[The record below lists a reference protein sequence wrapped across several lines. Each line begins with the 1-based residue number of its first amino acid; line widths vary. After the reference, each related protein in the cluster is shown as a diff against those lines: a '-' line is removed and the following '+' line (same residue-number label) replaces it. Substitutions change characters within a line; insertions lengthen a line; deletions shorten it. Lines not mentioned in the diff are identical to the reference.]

1 MRAQLY
7 LLFRGVGKDRAVAS
21 AGAREHDRQADGGQ
35 HEEDRTVGRQFGEQI
50 GRATGSK
57 GGLGALAT
65 ECSGQISRLSSLQ
78 EHDANQ
84 EKANDYMDY
93 NKHPEQESHDEKLPS
108 WSENSEP
115 ELKLLDDNSQLQ
127 VQPVVY
133 HRGSIARCGCTL
145 PVLPAADGMAFEALR
160 GLPRRLRPSFATM
173 KEMEEQEAGKQAQ
186 THAVGPVAPEA
197 WVRTELARNPARP
210 YPMDYIETLFS
221 DFSEIHGDRA
231 FGDDCAMTCGM
242 ARFHGE
248 AVLVIGNLKGR
259 TLKERVSRRFGSP
272 EPEGYRKALRA
283 MKLAEKYG
291 RPVFT
296 FLDLAGAFPG
306 IGAEERGQGE
316 AIARNLF
323 EMSRLRV
330 PTIATITGEGGSGGA
345 LALAV
350 ADRVLM
356 LENAIY
362 SVISP
367 EGCAS
372 IMWKDAARKQQASAA
387 LRYTAK
393 ETRALGCVDDV
404 IREPAGGS
412 QADPGEA
419 FSLVNRALRKHFQEL
434 KRMSLDDLLA
444 RRYDKFRNMAQFYTT
459 A

>member
-1 MRAQLY
+1 
-7 LLFRGVGKDRAVAS
+7 
-21 AGAREHDRQADGGQ
+21 
-35 HEEDRTVGRQFGEQI
+35 
-50 GRATGSK
+50 
-57 GGLGALAT
+57 
-65 ECSGQISRLSSLQ
+65 
-78 EHDANQ
+78 
-84 EKANDYMDY
+84 
-93 NKHPEQESHDEKLPS
+93 
-108 WSENSEP
+108 
-115 ELKLLDDNSQLQ
+115 
-127 VQPVVY
+127 
-133 HRGSIARCGCTL
+133 
-145 PVLPAADGMAFEALR
+145 
-160 GLPRRLRPSFATM
+160 
-173 KEMEEQEAGKQAQ
+173 
-186 THAVGPVAPEA
+186 
-197 WVRTELARNPARP
+197 
-210 YPMDYIETLFS
+210 MDYIEALFT

-231 FGDDCAMTCGM
+231 FGDDAAMSCGM

-248 AVLVIGNLKGR
+248 AVMVIGNLKGR

-283 MKLAEKYG
+283 MKLAEKFG

-316 AIARNLF
+316 AIAKNLY
-323 EMSRLRV
+323 EMSLLRV

-372 IMWKDAARKQQASAA
+372 IMWKDATRKQQAAAA

-393 ETRALGCVDDV
+393 DTKALGCVDDV
-404 IREPAGGS
+404 IGEPPGGT
-412 QADPGEA
+412 QADLPRA
-419 FSLVNRALRKHFQEL
+419 FELVDASLTRHFTEL
-434 KRMSLDDLLA
+434 KAMPLDEMLA
-444 RRYDKFRNMAQFYTT
+444 KRYDKFRNMAQFYES